1 MIKCIFT
8 INYTHQQLQKDGRKE
23 LVDTIAVVVNA
34 VLLTLMLFTLSES
47 IVSEPEQ
54 GVESL

>member
-8 INYTHQQLQKDGRKE
+8 INYTHQQLQKDARKE

-34 VLLTLMLFTLSES
+34 VLLTLMVFTLSES
-47 IVSEPEQ
+47 VVSEPEQ